1 MKTKI
6 VKILILML
14 FVLLLNMC
22 VSNNVFASEASI
34 SASNCNVGENFT
46 VTVNIPEDAVAYQ
59 FDLKVT
65 YSDGSTYTTSPRGF
79 GHNEDFTEQHWAGN
93 YTTSISGKVAGNAT
107 VVINNIILAGINGN
121 QLNSL
126 TTQSTAITI
135 SDPNPQPVNDTPST
149 EEPAPAP
156 APVVTNLEFT
166 AKNETMYTSRRVN
179 IRQNYGTSSS
189 IIQTLA
195 VGTELTRTG
204 VSQGTAD
211 GYSWSRVNYNGV
223 TGYVIT
229 SALVYEKP
237 IEPEPEPQEEPTE
250 EPQNEPQEEPEQ
262 NPDELAELSEN
273 LGTIPEVGVN
283 IMPFIFLGSV
293 VSCIT
298 MMVEVKRKISK

>member
-1 MKTKI
+1 MKQKI
-6 VKILILML
+6 LKILILML

-22 VSNNVFASEASI
+22 ISNNVFASEASI
-34 SASNCNVGENFT
+34 SATNCNVGENFT

-135 SDPNPQPVNDTPST
+135 SDPNPQPQPSNDDTP
-149 EEPAPAP
+149 EPP
-156 APVVTNLEFT
+156 APVVVNLEFT

-179 IRQNYGTSSS
+179 IRQNYGTSSN

-229 SALVYEKP
+229 SALTYEKP
-237 IEPEPEPQEEPTE
+237 SEEEPTEEPTE
-250 EPQNEPQEEPEQ
+250 EPQEEPQEEPEQ

-283 IMPFIFLGSV
+283 IMPFIFFGCT
-293 VSCIT
+293 VSCIA
-298 MMVEVKRKISK
+298 MMIEVKRRIKK